1 MMRKYVV
8 WYLVC
13 AMFVIGIVP
22 RVEAAFA
29 PSEGLALSPIDRT
42 GDMGRIQAVLESKM
56 VQQRLKDLGYSADE
70 ITARIS
76 QLSDQQLHAVATK
89 LDELKT
95 GGDGLGI
102 VIAILVIAILVVLL
116 LQLTGHRVFVR

>member
-1 MMRKYVV
+1 MKKYVI

-22 RVEAAFA
+22 RVEAAFS

-42 GDMGRIQAVLESKM
+42 GDMGRIQTVLESKM
-56 VQQRLKDLGYSADE
+56 VQQRLKDLGYTADE
-70 ITARIS
+70 ISARLS
-76 QLSDQQLHAVATK
+76 QLTDEQLHMVASK

-95 GGDGLGI
+95 GGDGFGI
-102 VIAILVIAILVVLL
+102 VIAILVIAILIVIL
-116 LQLTGHRVFVR
+116 LQLTGHRVFIK